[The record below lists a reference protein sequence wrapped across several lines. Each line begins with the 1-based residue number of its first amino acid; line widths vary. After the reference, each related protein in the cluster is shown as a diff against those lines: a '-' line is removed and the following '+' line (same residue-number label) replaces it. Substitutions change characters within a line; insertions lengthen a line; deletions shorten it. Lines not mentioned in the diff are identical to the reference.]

1 MEYFAPKFRPDPN
14 EKVLSL
20 YRGIAPG
27 GGTVTTLIKK
37 SRTEDKLE
45 KTCTFGPR
53 EVQRGESG
61 QVAILVIGG
70 MEASL
75 DEVHYLLAARQQKK
89 FVPQRTPGEISQMCA
104 ELRERRNNT
113 IRYYRK
119 NPSEAPK
126 PRKNTVR
133 LYLPV
138 GLRYVPTSEPGLK
151 VLARI

>member
-1 MEYFAPKFRPDPN
+1 MDFFTPKFRPDPN
-14 EKVLSL
+14 EKVYSL

-45 KTCTFGPR
+45 KSKSYGPR
-53 EVQRGESG
+53 ELERGESG
-61 QVAILVIGG
+61 RAAILVIGG
-70 MEASL
+70 METSL
-75 DEVHYLLAARQQKK
+75 DEVQYILETKRRKP
-89 FVPQRTPGEISQMCA
+89 FVQRRSCGEIAEMCA
-104 ELRERRNNT
+104 MLRERRNNT

-126 PRKNTVR
+126 PKKTVR

-138 GLRYVPTSEPGLK
+138 GLRYVPTSEPGLQ

>member
-1 MEYFAPKFRPDPN
+1 MDFLIPKFRPDPN

-27 GGTVTTLIKK
+27 GGTVTSLVRR
-37 SRTEDKLE
+37 SRTEDRME
-45 KTCTFGPR
+45 KTFIRGPR
-53 EVQRGESG
+53 ELERGESG
-61 QVAILVIGG
+61 LAAVLVIGG
-70 MEASL
+70 METTLA
-75 DEVHYLLAARQQKK
+75 EVEYILEARRQRPFIQQ
-89 FVPQRTPGEISQMCA
+89 RSGGEIARMCA
-104 ELRERRNNT
+104 LLRERRNRT

-126 PRKNTVR
+126 PKKKVR

-138 GLRYVPTSEPGLK
+138 GMRYMPTSEPGLK

>member
-1 MEYFAPKFRPDPN
+1 MDFFSPKFRPDPN

-27 GGTVTTLIKK
+27 GGTVTSLVRR
-37 SRTEDKLE
+37 SRTEDRMD
-45 KTCTFGPR
+45 KTSVRGPR
-53 EVQRGESG
+53 ELERGESG
-61 QVAILVIGG
+61 LAGVLVIGG
-70 MEASL
+70 METTLA
-75 DEVHYLLAARQQKK
+75 EVQYILEERRQRP
-89 FVPQRTPGEISQMCA
+89 FVQQRSCGEIAEMCA
-104 ELRERRNNT
+104 ILRERRNRT

-126 PRKNTVR
+126 PKKKVR

-138 GLRYVPTSEPGLK
+138 GIRYMPTSEPGLK